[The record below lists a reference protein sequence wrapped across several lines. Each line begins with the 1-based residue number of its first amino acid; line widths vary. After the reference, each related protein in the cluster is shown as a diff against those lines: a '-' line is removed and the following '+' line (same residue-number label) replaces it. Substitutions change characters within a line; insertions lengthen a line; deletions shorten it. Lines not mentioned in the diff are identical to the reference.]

1 MEVFQMVTEKEVKA
15 EDKWFEEYDKP
26 REKSDYPQLPIFEM
40 KLAPGKLT
48 RTETV
53 LFVSEGHT
61 ATTRFGETI
70 VFTIRNNDQDKTWFV
85 KKTQYSLLNPIARE
99 KKKGAIAGRE
109 AVVERVG
116 SGAKETK
123 WNLTFK

>member
-1 MEVFQMVTEKEVKA
+1 MITEKEAKV
-15 EDKWFEEYDKP
+15 DNWFDEYDKP
-26 REKSDYPQLPIFEM
+26 RDTPEYEKLPIFEM

-48 RTETV
+48 RTEEV
-53 LFVSEGHT
+53 EFVSDGHS

-70 VFTIRNNDQDKTWFV
+70 VFTINNAGTKKTWFI
-85 KKTQYSLLNPIARE
+85 KKKQYSLLNPIAKE
-99 KKKGAIAGRE
+99 SKKGTLVGRK

-123 WNLTFK
+123 WAITFE